1 MDREAWRTTVHE
13 VTKSQIGLSDEKQQQ
28 QWCGEYSSREETE
41 MNQVGKHRPSGH
53 AGSCGVWTLYPQ
65 LSSVPSFRLR
75 AMLG

>member
-41 MNQVGKHRPSGH
+41 MNQVANIVLRGTQVLVGCGH
-53 AGSCGVWTLYPQ
+53 YTRS
-65 LSSVPSFRLR
+65 
-75 AMLG
+75 